1 MFAAD
6 SNSTD
11 HILDK
16 REKIKTCNN
25 CTLMLCS
32 LSMTERAVAELELTQ
47 LYLLSRQQT
56 PVGRIL
62 GQTPPPTL
70 PSGPRRVNITPRK
83 QWLLPIQQAGKAKLP
98 VRSPALTDRGCA
110 QSVEQRVKI

>member
-1 MFAAD
+1 MQQLHTNALQPLND
-6 SNSTD
+6 
-11 HILDK
+11 
-16 REKIKTCNN
+16 REW
-25 CTLMLCS
+25 
-32 LSMTERAVAELELTQ
+32 AVAELELTQ

-62 GQTPPPTL
+62 GQTPPPML

-98 VRSPALTDRGCA
+98 VRSPALRDRGCA
-110 QSVEQRVKI
+110 QSVERRVKI